1 MLVHCSAGI
10 GRTGTYIA
18 IDTLS
23 SYLCLVRDVC
33 EGRATD
39 PCMTREQA
47 EKFWNSDIDLVFEAV
62 VIMREQRMSL
72 IQTVRQYVFVYRALI
87 EFLLAQNA

>member
-1 MLVHCSAGI
+1 
-10 GRTGTYIA
+10 
-18 IDTLS
+18 
-23 SYLCLVRDVC
+23 
-33 EGRATD
+33 
-39 PCMTREQA
+39 MTREQA